1 MAVLSTIS
9 AIVGVALG
17 LRFKL
22 LILVPAIGFVAAII
36 GAGGVASGESPWHL
50 ALAIAAAAISVQVG
64 YLGGTLVRHVFD
76 ATRTKPNSRAP
87 ERKSPAA

>member
-22 LILVPAIGFVAAII
+22 LILVPAIGLVAAII
-36 GAGGVASGESPWHL
+36 GAGGVGSGESPWHL
-50 ALAIAAAAISVQVG
+50 ALAIAAAAISIQVG
-64 YLGGTLVRHVFD
+64 YLGGAMVRHMSG
-76 ATRTKPNSRAP
+76 AIRTKLNSRAR
-87 ERKSPAA
+87 EGQSPAT